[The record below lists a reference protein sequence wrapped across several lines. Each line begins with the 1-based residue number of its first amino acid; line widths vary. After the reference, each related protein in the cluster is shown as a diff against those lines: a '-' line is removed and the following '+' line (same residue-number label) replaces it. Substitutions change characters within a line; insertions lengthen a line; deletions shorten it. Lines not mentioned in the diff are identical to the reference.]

1 MLGFGGFL
9 TLDSDVC
16 CVGDFDSRTF
26 VEDGRALSRWEP
38 KRHHDWWK
46 SAAEIVGVPYDA
58 RTHGLSVTPNI
69 LHGDLAA
76 QTMAHFRKGPAT
88 R

>member
-26 VEDGRALSRWEP
+26 VENGRALSRWEP
-38 KRHHDWWK
+38 KRHHDWWQRRPRS
-46 SAAEIVGVPYDA
+46 SACPTIPR
-58 RTHGLSVTPNI
+58 RTGC
-69 LHGDLAA
+69 
-76 QTMAHFRKGPAT
+76 R
-88 R
+88 